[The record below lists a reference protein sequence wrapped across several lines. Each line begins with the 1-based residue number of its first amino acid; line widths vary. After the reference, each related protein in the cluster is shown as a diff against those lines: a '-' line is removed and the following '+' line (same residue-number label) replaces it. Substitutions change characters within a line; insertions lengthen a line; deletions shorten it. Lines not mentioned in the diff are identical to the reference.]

1 MTLTGNEAKPAGLS
15 GPLIGRVGRSP
26 RATAVE
32 YGELSP
38 GIGERGQEEQ
48 E

>member
-1 MTLTGNEAKPAGLS
+1 MTLTGNDAKPAGLS
-15 GPLIGRVGRSP
+15 GPLIGRVGRP
-26 RATAVE
+26 RAIAVE
-32 YGELSP
+32 YGELGP